1 MGEDLIQMLNGFSM
15 RLALLFCVALIGG
28 AALTGC
34 GSDDDKAKSAE
45 IGSTGAGGE
54 THTEVSSSTG
64 SVPKAEDPDDSNK
77 DTNKISKEPP
87 PVQILTGNYTG
98 VIVKKPT
105 VMVVQSEKAR
115 RAMINEIFSHGV
127 KRQPNVAGS
136 SFKDRQQVG
145 LFLPKSPKGTV
156 VVITDVHQDGDH
168 VVVTAVELTN
178 GDGCKNAGE
187 KPRPFHV
194 VETRKMTSSG
204 EPVLRITKQQ
214 ASPC

>member
-1 MGEDLIQMLNGFSM
+1 MLNGFSM

-28 AALTGC
+28 VALTGC
-34 GSDDDKAKSAE
+34 GDDNAPKSAE

-54 THTEVSSSTG
+54 DNTQVTASKGATEQAT
-64 SVPKAEDPDDSNK
+64 DPEDSNK
-77 DTNKISKEPP
+77 DTNKISEEPP

-105 VMVVQSEKAR
+105 VMIVQSDKAR
-115 RAMINEIFSHGV
+115 RSMLNEIFSHGV

-136 SFKDRQQVG
+136 NFKDRQQVG

-168 VVVTAVELTN
+168 VVVTGVELTN
-178 GDGCKNAGE
+178 GDGCKNSGA

-194 VETRKMTSSG
+194 VETRKMTSTG
-204 EPVLRITKQQ
+204 APVVRLSKQA